1 VIKHQNGWRFSLA
14 FTSISGKVAGLPV
27 FDYPFWECTAQA
39 RRRPLMV
46 GIVLAEDGRLR
57 RVAFFWLA
65 SEITL
70 RGEGP
75 FPEAAPAP
83 AVWLGRG
90 GVLRTR
96 W

>member
-1 VIKHQNGWRFSLA
+1 
-14 FTSISGKVAGLPV
+14 
-27 FDYPFWECTAQA
+27 
-39 RRRPLMV
+39 MV
-46 GIVLAEDGRLR
+46 GIVLAEDGRLG